1 MSPSHVLAPL
11 CLSFQVLGTDSL
23 ASPPGCLSWESGDHS
38 GPALVLGATSSEE
51 DSQSAGRRTL
61 SGACPAPY
69 GLKTGQ
75 PGGPDVPAAA
85 FQLVPPLWDP
95 RSSGWVPWEH
105 ASPVVRMCAR
115 ATAASV
121 TTDTGQ
127 ALAGHPTPE
136 PPKSLVG
143 HWLWSWGLSG
153 HLLGLRTARQEGG
166 VGPRLRLGWA
176 PPPGLCHW
184 PRLEFQPG
192 ARSASPREAREWA
205 AARGLGRE
213 CVFGEPSRSQ
223 EGGVSPRCLGDW
235 GRVHLRVLRAR
246 PSCRP
251 LHSWSAVPPGREEGS
266 CHLLGI
272 SRTPTCQTKSLTEDG
287 GNEPTKAA
295 SF

>member
-61 SGACPAPY
+61 SEACPTPY

-105 ASPVVRMCAR
+105 ALPVVRMCAR

-192 ARSASPREAREWA
+192 ARKCLPQGGQRVGRGQGPGPRV
-205 AARGLGRE
+205 
-213 CVFGEPSRSQ
+213 CF
-223 EGGVSPRCLGDW
+223 W
-235 GRVHLRVLRAR
+235 G
-246 PSCRP
+246 
-251 LHSWSAVPPGREEGS
+251 
-266 CHLLGI
+266 
-272 SRTPTCQTKSLTEDG
+272 T
-287 GNEPTKAA
+287 
-295 SF
+295 